1 MNLCKTPKEFSKEQ
15 LDDQSDS
22 FSFNLNSDNSRSFV
36 FNEASDYRC
45 YSSNND
51 NSNHNS
57 FQEVQCDKDN
67 NKNDDDNNN
76 KQTSSNKINN
86 NDYNKVLEYK
96 STGLTTNINKLN
108 ISLINENNKENI
120 ENKHVEND
128 HSYNINQFNLLN
140 SNNFLYT
147 DNFDNFNINNFLDN
161 NINNININDN
171 NVNNISINENNVNN
185 ISINDNNINN
195 ININD
200 NNVNNTNINDDNINN
215 INTNNNN
222 ENYKK
227 KTSAHKERDFKIY
240 YIKSFLNNLIDFINK
255 LIDIYDRANNTKI
268 NHLLTINKEY
278 YVKYGAK
285 DVLNFIQK
293 RAIDVLIIDTSKVKN
308 GKEEDIKTFNEKLLM
323 ITNPSGK
330 YRNDNIISVLNKTIK
345 ELMDIYRELKEPEE
359 EYYKFFK
366 RFEEHINSLNK
377 DDEYKKCLRKSG
389 LEYEMYYNRLLY
401 DNEHK
406 RGPKAKDN

>member
-22 FSFNLNSDNSRSFV
+22 FSFNLNSDNSRSFI

-67 NKNDDDNNN
+67 NKNDNDNNN
-76 KQTSSNKINN
+76 KQTSSNKIIN
-86 NDYNKVLEYK
+86 NDYSKVLEYK

-128 HSYNINQFNLLN
+128 HTYNINQFNLLN

-171 NVNNISINENNVNN
+171 NVNN
-185 ISINDNNINN
+185 
-195 ININD
+195 
-200 NNVNNTNINDDNINN
+200 TNINDDYINN

-227 KTSAHKERDFKIY
+227 KSSSAHKERDFKIY

-255 LIDIYDRANNTKI
+255 LIDIYDRTNNTKI

-323 ITNPSGK
+323 ITNPSSK
-330 YRNDNIISVLNKTIK
+330 YKNDNIISVLNKTIK

-366 RFEEHINSLNK
+366 RFEAHINSLNK